1 MSDDPQ
7 HALPLTDDND
17 TFALAL
23 PGEDVLLGDIRH
35 LIQSARERAA
45 QAVNAELTLLHWH
58 IGQRIRQDILHLA
71 RAEYGQQIVSTLS
84 RQLTQEFGRGFSAKN
99 LFHMIRFA
107 EAFADNAIV
116 SSLIR
121 QLTWTH
127 FLQLIYLPDPVQ
139 REFYGEMCRLERWS
153 VRALRAKINSMLY
166 ERSALAHNP
175 QEMIR
180 RELAALRDEDRMTP
194 EMVFRNPYLLAFLGL
209 ADNHSERDLENA
221 IIGEIE
227 AFLLELGVGFAFV
240 ARQKHMVIDG
250 KDFSLDLLFYHRKL
264 RRLVAIELKLGEFEP
279 SHKGQLELY
288 LRWLDKHEREPGEEA
303 PIGLILCEKA
313 GPEQLALLQLD
324 RGDIRVA
331 EYITAHLPPELLQR
345 RLQQAVRQ
353 GKEQLALQEAEAD
366 QTRGKEQKS
375 PATEAPDDEVYAAE
389 EGEADDH

>member
-1 MSDDPQ
+1 
-7 HALPLTDDND
+7 
-17 TFALAL
+17 
-23 PGEDVLLGDIRH
+23 
-35 LIQSARERAA
+35 
-45 QAVNAELTLLHWH
+45 
-58 IGQRIRQDILHLA
+58 
-71 RAEYGQQIVSTLS
+71 
-84 RQLTQEFGRGFSAKN
+84 
-99 LFHMIRFA
+99 
-107 EAFADNAIV
+107 
-116 SSLIR
+116 
-121 QLTWTH
+121 
-127 FLQLIYLPDPVQ
+127 
-139 REFYGEMCRLERWS
+139 
-153 VRALRAKINSMLY
+153 MLY
-166 ERSALAHNP
+166 ERSALAQNP

-180 RELAALRDEDRMTP
+180 QELAALRDEDRITP

-227 AFLLELGVGFAFV
+227 AFLLELGVGFTFV

-250 KDFSLDLLFYHRKL
+250 KDFSLDLLLYHRKL

-375 PATEAPDDEVYAAE
+375 PAAEAPDDEVDAAE